1 MANATSLFVTM
12 FLCFVTFFVGA
23 IIRSAFGERVV
34 EDADNLYLQPLWR
47 YLTRDS
53 DLLSPV
59 ANSAVFPGAISL
71 VFYYFSCLPGMLLD
85 LIDNQKLNSLFKIQP
100 DKKPVAGSYKNTL
113 LYTLRN
119 NILFIMPGVLFQ
131 VFMHGPWLYLQP
143 RCSYYCFLLRSV
155 STICTKLE
163 AVLVWFV
170 RIIGSVRCHVSLL
183 ASPPSLIPSIV

>member
-1 MANATSLFVTM
+1 MSSTKKKYQDPLRIKLVAKSLRLPEVVVANATSFFLTV

-100 DKKPVAGSYKNTL
+100 DKT
-113 LYTLRN
+113 
-119 NILFIMPGVLFQ
+119 
-131 VFMHGPWLYLQP
+131 
-143 RCSYYCFLLRSV
+143 
-155 STICTKLE
+155 
-163 AVLVWFV
+163 
-170 RIIGSVRCHVSLL
+170 
-183 ASPPSLIPSIV
+183 

>member
-71 VFYYFSCLPGMLLD
+71 VFYYFSCLPRNAAGLD
-85 LIDNQKLNSLFKIQP
+85 RQPEAEQPVQNSTRKE
-100 DKKPVAGSYKNTL
+100 ASG
-113 LYTLRN
+113 R
-119 NILFIMPGVLFQ
+119 IL
-131 VFMHGPWLYLQP
+131 
-143 RCSYYCFLLRSV
+143 
-155 STICTKLE
+155 
-163 AVLVWFV
+163 
-170 RIIGSVRCHVSLL
+170 
-183 ASPPSLIPSIV
+183 